1 MKTEDIVEAINL
13 ALEDKR
19 KEMNIENKGHFIL
32 QRNIVTDTSF
42 KIYKTYSVT
51 LWYFKSKKE
60 QFLVLSDS
68 ITDRIVGDNDEKII
82 RTLNI
87 SFLTNFLKFYNSQE
101 WLNIV
106 TYGILEIK

>member
-19 KEMNIENKGHFIL
+19 KEINIEKKGHFIL
-32 QRNIVTDTSF
+32 QRNIETDLSF
-42 KIYKTYSVT
+42 KIYKTYSIK
-51 LWYFKSKKE
+51 LWYFENKKE
-60 QFLVLSDS
+60 QFLVLSDT

-87 SFLTNFLKFYNSQE
+87 SFLSKFLKLHSSE
-101 WLNIV
+101 KWSNIV
-106 TYGILEIK
+106 KYGISES

>member
-19 KEMNIENKGHFIL
+19 KEIDIKKKGHFIL
-32 QRNIVTDTSF
+32 QRNIETDPSF
-42 KIYKTYSVT
+42 KIYKTYSIK
-51 LWYFKSKKE
+51 LWYFKNKKE

-87 SFLTNFLKFYNSQE
+87 SFLTKFLKFYNSQE

-106 TYGILEIK
+106 TYGVLEIK

>member
-19 KEMNIENKGHFIL
+19 KEMNIEKRGHFIL
-32 QRNIVTDTSF
+32 QRNIETDPSF
-42 KIYKTYSVT
+42 KIYKTYSIK
-51 LWYFKSKKE
+51 LWYFKNKKE

-68 ITDRIVGDNDEKII
+68 ITDRIIGDIDEKII
-82 RTLNI
+82 RALNI